1 MQNPNMPHIETGTDV
16 YGSDGE
22 KIGSV
27 AGVADTHFV
36 VEKGFILT
44 TDIYV
49 PMSAL
54 AGVEDDRVM
63 LSMTKE
69 QIENADW
76 SNEPIADRDDDHD
89 DGHEHDH
96 DHDHDH
102 GAAAAAAA
110 PVATGTLVDQGSHER
125 LIVDGEVDETGHQH
139 VGRDTL
145 DEHGAMGVDDRSLDQ
160 SAGADARP
168 ADDSTNVSLH
178 EDHLVTPRRDG
189 FDQEGDTDTGTPR
202 ENR

>member
-63 LSMTKE
+63 LNMTKE

-76 SNEPIADRDDDHD
+76 SNEPIADHD
-89 DGHEHDH
+89 EHAHDH
-96 DHDHDH
+96 DHDHDQDH
-102 GAAAAAAA
+102 GAPAAAAA

-139 VGRDTL
+139 VGRDTIE
-145 DEHGAMGVDDRSLDQ
+145 DHGAMGVDDRPLDQ
-160 SAGADARP
+160 SPDSGATY
-168 ADDSTNVSLH
+168 ADDSTNVPVR
-178 EDHLVTPRRDG
+178 EDRLETPRRDG
-189 FDQEGDTDTGTPR
+189 FDQGDDTPR
-202 ENR
+202 DNR

>member
-76 SNEPIADRDDDHD
+76 SNEPIADRDDGHD
-89 DGHEHDH
+89 DGHDHDH

-102 GAAAAAAA
+102 GAVDAAAA

-139 VGRDTL
+139 VGRDTIE
-145 DEHGAMGVDDRSLDQ
+145 DHGAMGVDDRPLDQ
-160 SAGADARP
+160 SPDSGATH
-168 ADDSTNVSLH
+168 ADDSTNVPVR
-178 EDHLVTPRRDG
+178 EDRLETPRRDG
-189 FDQEGDTDTGTPR
+189 FDQGDDSNTGTPR
-202 ENR
+202 DNR